1 MDRNNNFAMVHIV
14 AALMVVVGHEF
25 VLLGNTPPTIL
36 GVDIHGLGVRVLF
49 LVSGYLV
56 CSSYLRTGSLR
67 RYVWKRVSRLYPPLI
82 ICLIVT
88 VLFLRLLTT
97 KPELYWQSAWTYF
110 WHNIEMRPK
119 FDLVGIFAE
128 NLYPVGVNGSL
139 WTLPIELMCYLLL
152 IPVLELFQILNKFS
166 LRYAKILALSLLLAL
181 SGIDV
186 IREVFASGCSI
197 VFWDTDWLKFVSL
210 SIWFLI
216 GAFFNAFEWKQLC
229 NWQAGA
235 VMIILAICLP
245 NVIRYV
251 VAPYIIGYSVLCFSL
266 ADKPLFGKLIKRD
279 ICYGLYLYA
288 FPVQQAIIYLA
299 LKSNINFNLYCMLL
313 ISIIVTVVLAELS
326 YFVVEENLDEGV
338 KKLLKVTNR
347 NKR

>member
-1 MDRNNNFAMVHIV
+1 MDRNNNFAGVHIV

-25 VLLGNTPPTIL
+25 VLLGNMPPTIL
-36 GVDIHGLGVRVLF
+36 GVDIHGLGVRILF

-56 CSSYLRTGSLR
+56 SSSYLRTDSPR
-67 RYVWKRVSRLYPPLI
+67 RYIWRRLSRLYPPLI

-88 VLFLRLLTT
+88 ILFMRLLTT
-97 KPELYWQSAWTYF
+97 EPELYWQSSWAYF

-128 NLYPVGVNGSL
+128 NPYPVGVNGSL

-152 IPVLELFQILNKFS
+152 IPVLELVSILSKFS
-166 LRYAKILALSLLLAL
+166 LRYAKILALGLLLAL
-181 SGIDV
+181 SGINV
-186 IREVFASGCSI
+186 IWEVFANGCSI
-197 VFWDTDWLKFVSL
+197 VFWDTDWLRFIPL

-216 GAFFNAFEWKQLC
+216 GAFFYVFEWKQLC
-229 NWQAGA
+229 NWQAGV
-235 VMIILAICLP
+235 VMIILVICLP
-245 NVIRYV
+245 TV
-251 VAPYIIGYSVLCFSL
+251 VRDVVVPYIIGYLVLCFSL

-288 FPVQQAIIYLA
+288 FPVQQATIYLA
-299 LKSNINFNLYCMLL
+299 LKSNINLNLYSMLL

-326 YFVVEENLDEGV
+326 YFVVEEKLDEGV
-338 KKLLKVTNR
+338 KKLLKAMNE